1 MSLNLNLNRPSF
13 SVANNN
19 TENRPKAEF
28 WMNVGYTVE
37 VEIDGEMEERFISL
51 PFGIPLDSMK
61 PLELKGSSDLFVYL
75 RQAQNQLLEAVM
87 EAAHQLQPGEAKVIG
102 AGDQLAVEIRRIRGE
117 RTDVKSDVN
126 PFVKKIKF

>member
-1 MSLNLNLNRPSF
+1 MSLNLNLNRNVKNF
-13 SVANNN
+13 SAA
-19 TENRPKAEF
+19 EERPKAEF
-28 WMNVGYTVE
+28 WMNIGYVVE
-37 VEIDGEMEERFISL
+37 VEIDGEVEERFVSL

-61 PLELKGSSDLFVYL
+61 PLELKGSSDVFVYL

-87 EAAHQLQPGEAKVIG
+87 ECANQLKPGEAKIIS
-102 AGDQLAVEIRRIRGE
+102 AGDQLAVEIRRVRGE